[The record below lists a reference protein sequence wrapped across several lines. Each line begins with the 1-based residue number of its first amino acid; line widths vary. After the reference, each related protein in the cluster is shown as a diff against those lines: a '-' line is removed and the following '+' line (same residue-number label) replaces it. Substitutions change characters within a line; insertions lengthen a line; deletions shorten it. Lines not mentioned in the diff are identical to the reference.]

1 MLTFGSLLLTT
12 GDATMDHSKAIVI
25 SDLSVCQP
33 QTAVTPGHL
42 KYHWQATPYEAE
54 GVSGTLLFAGPE
66 TEAPPLTLPLEV
78 SGWHAIFVGLWSNWT
93 PSLLKIKLTSDPA
106 YVTMN
111 REEAPNGRVDNFT
124 TDERFFKYADLTGEE
139 IMLAQQGGGAPT
151 PAYITYVKL
160 VPLSDAEVAAIK
172 AERAGSETKRLFFM
186 NDGFSNF
193 GTLRPTTVEDIWQWL
208 EPYRDTDFK
217 TLLWCPGA
225 GGDVL
230 NYISEYGGLIGDS
243 TTDYPRVSDRQN
255 AESHQILA
263 GKGIDPMKTVIDYC
277 HTMGVQVHVS
287 NRMEAFQ
294 CSPPFEEFFTGRFYT
309 EHPEWR
315 CVDIDGREIARMSYA
330 YEGVRDLMLNMF
342 KEATDKY
349 DADGVNPIFNRGA
362 PFMLYEQ
369 PLLDGFEAETGLD
382 ARQLAEDDERYLR
395 YRAGVMTDFMRT
407 LRRELDAIGEKKGRK
422 LEVSA
427 HVLSNEETNLFFG
440 LDVPTWIEEGL
451 IDNLISYPWR
461 DVEPDVAYFGSLT
474 KGTPVKFY
482 PEVMPRRM
490 PPEEYRLRGIENYA
504 AGADGMCFWDTN
516 GRDQMRKEWSMLRRL
531 GHKDDLAGWDDG
543 EGKFWRS
550 RKMISVGGYVLD
562 KYPPHWAF

>member
-1 MLTFGSLLLTT
+1 
-12 GDATMDHSKAIVI
+12 MDHSKAIVI

-33 QTAVTPGHL
+33 EAALAPGHL
-42 KYHWQATPYEAE
+42 KYHWQTVPYEAE
-54 GVSGTLLFAGPE
+54 GVSGTLLMAGPE
-66 TEAPPLTLPLEV
+66 TEAPPLTLPVSV

-106 YVTMN
+106 YVVMD
-111 REEAPNGRVDNFT
+111 REEGPNGRVDNFT
-124 TDERFFKYADLTGEE
+124 TDERFFKYADLTGED
-139 IMLAQQGGGAPT
+139 IMFAQQGGGAPT
-151 PAYITYVKL
+151 PAYVTYIRL
-160 VPLSDAEVAAIK
+160 VPLSDAEVEAIE
-172 AERAGSETKRLFFM
+172 ADRTSGETKRLFFM

-193 GTLRPTTVEDIWQWL
+193 GTFRPTEVEDIWQWL

-230 NYISEYGGLIGDS
+230 NYISEYGSLIGDS

-277 HTMGVQVHVS
+277 HSMGVQVHVS

-330 YEGVRDLMLNMF
+330 YEGVRELMLSMF
-342 KEATDKY
+342 KEVTDKY

-362 PFMLYEQ
+362 PFLLYEQ
-369 PLLDGFEAETGLD
+369 PLVDGFRAETGLD

-395 YRAGVMTDFMRT
+395 YRAGVMTEFMRT
-407 LRRELDAIGEKKGRK
+407 LRNELDAIGERKGKK

-427 HVLSNEETNLFFG
+427 HVLSNEETNLFYG
-440 LDVPTWIEEGL
+440 LDVPTWVEEGL
-451 IDNLISYPWR
+451 IDNLISYPWQ
-461 DVEPDVAYFGSLT
+461 DIEPDAAYFGSLT
-474 KGTPVKFY
+474 KATPVSYY

-490 PPEEYRLRGIENYA
+490 SPEEYRLRGIANYE

-516 GRDQMRKEWSMLRRL
+516 GRDLMRKEWSMLRRM
-531 GHKDDLAGWDDG
+531 GHRDDLADWDDG
-543 EGKFWRS
+543 EGEFWRS